1 MNILLF
7 ALCLA
12 VVIIG
17 CNSQLLGKLFGVAEN
32 AVVRTLKYDNSN
44 NGSGNYEFKYE
55 QSDKTKHE
63 QTGLLKNADGLN
75 PFVIAKG
82 FYEWISP
89 ENKKY
94 HVQYEADENGY
105 RSELEEGP
113 GVPPVVA
120 STLLGR

>member
-1 MNILLF
+1 MNNTLF

-12 VVIIG
+12 LAIISV
-17 CNSQLLGKLFGVAEN
+17 NSQLLSKLIGGAQN
-32 AVVRTLKYDNSN
+32 AAAQILKYDNDN
-44 NGSGNYEFKYE
+44 DGTGNYHFNYE
-55 QSDKTKHE
+55 QSDGTKHE
-63 QTGLLKNADGLN
+63 QTGILKDAGNLN

-94 HVQYEADENGY
+94 RVQYEADENGY

-113 GVPPVVA
+113 GLPPNVGA
-120 STLLGR
+120 SLLG